1 MNDKKLN
8 CKNCEYKYCR
18 FRGSDRE
25 ISAYFCEDYDLAE
38 GWHIYS
44 EMFLQNWHEENE

>member
-8 CKNCEYKYCR
+8 CKNCECKYCP

-25 ISAYFCEDYDLAE
+25 IFAFLCEDYESAE
-38 GWHIYS
+38 K
-44 EMFLQNWHEENE
+44 EN